1 MSVNEVVYRLKV
13 DGTATADLTAA
24 AKAAREAADA
34 EKALAVA
41 TKAAAQAQQQAQ
53 GATLPTTSQ
62 LSALGVAAEEG
73 SVKVSKLGMA
83 MGPLAGVIGRVS
95 PEAGAAL
102 SSVAGLTSTVQ
113 GLGAAGVTSAAGL
126 ASMAAMLAPIALAV
140 GALAVA
146 YHHYS
151 EELEAAEAW
160 QRKMSD
166 AATAAQKAHQELEGA
181 VTDLSSRYRD
191 AVGGA
196 VGKAQDQLEKDMAAA
211 AKSYEIRMGFA
222 KSIVGDYAKAQ
233 AAATEAERKRKEE
246 EQMAYA
252 IYEKAIAQGDR
263 RTGSVK
269 AQTEAVKALA
279 DAYQTITAATGTRYT
294 FGPGGGETVQR
305 GALSAAQVSQ
315 LAGATQDA
323 AGLDTATMLSDA
335 EVAARLESIDTIDKW
350 NASVKESTDRM
361 SAVAKGAGVVGAVG
375 GGPSSML
382 SAMGPWGALVDA
394 IVKAVTHFA
403 DLGDTFTQYTAEFND
418 ALAKLPE
425 TLMDNLPRWLQEGT
439 RSTIA
444 MLPKLISTLVIEFF
458 NPENWV
464 KAAEGFLKGIT
475 DGLAEGFSDY
485 KAPQQTGS
493 FDLFGALGG
502 SSGTSGGAS
511 KSPDLFV
518 KASDFWQDFTKAV
531 DKETSQIGRAFG

>member
-13 DGTATADLTAA
+13 DGSATADLTAT
-24 AKAAREAADA
+24 AKAAEQAAQA
-34 EKALAVA
+34 ERALVAA
-41 TKAAAQAQQQAQ
+41 TKAATDAQKQL
-53 GATLPTTSQ
+53 ATVPTAPQ
-62 LSALGVAAEEG
+62 LSALGAAAEEG

-83 MGPLAGVIGRVS
+83 MGPLAGVIGRIS

-113 GLGAAGVTSAAGL
+113 GLGAAGITSAAGL

-140 GALAVA
+140 GALALA
-146 YHHYS
+146 YKHYS
-151 EELEAAEAW
+151 DELAVAEARQQKMADAAERA
-160 QRKMSD
+160 S
-166 AATAAQKAHQELEGA
+166 KAHQELEGN
-181 VTDLSSRYRD
+181 VSDLAARYRD
-191 AVGGA
+191 AVGGT
-196 VGKAQDQLEKDMAAA
+196 VGKAQDQLEKDMTAAA
-211 AKSYEIRMGFA
+211 RSYEIRMSFA
-222 KSIVGDYAKAQ
+222 RSIVGDYARAQ
-233 AAATEAERKRKEE
+233 AAASEAERKRKEE
-246 EQMAYA
+246 EAQAYA
-252 IYEKAIAQGDR
+252 VYEKAIAQGDR
-263 RTGSVK
+263 RTNSVK
-269 AQTEAVKALA
+269 AQTEAVQALT
-279 DAYQTITAATGTRYT
+279 DAYQTLTNAAGTRFT
-294 FGPGGGETVQR
+294 FGAGGGETVQR
-305 GALSAAQVSQ
+305 GALTQAQIGQ
-315 LAGATQDA
+315 LASAGQDA
-323 AGLDTATMLSDA
+323 AGLDTATMLSNA

-350 NASVKESTDRM
+350 NTSVEESTDRM
-361 SAVAKGAGVVGAVG
+361 SAVAKGAGMVGAVG

-458 NPENWV
+458 NPENWI
-464 KAAEGFLKGIT
+464 KAAEGFIQGLT
-475 DGLAEGFSDY
+475 DGLTEGFSDY